1 MNKTSSTNLYLIPT
15 PIFRQKENVSLPQ
28 YTVSVIRKIRC
39 FVVEKPQTALS
50 FLQWI
55 NHPVPFHEITFRVLN
70 KKTPDHEVF
79 SYLKLLKEQD
89 TGILSEAG
97 APGVAD
103 PGARLVSLAHENSIR
118 VVPLTGPSSI
128 LLALMGSGLNG
139 QSFAFHGYLPINKSG
154 RQKTIQVLEEESSKK
169 KQTQIIMETPHRNDD
184 LFRDLLSKLR
194 PATQLCIANNLTS
207 PNEFLLTK
215 TVGNWNKTKA
225 PDFDKKPT
233 LFLFLSK

>member
-1 MNKTSSTNLYLIPT
+1 MSDKPSKLFLIPT
-15 PIFRQKENVSLPQ
+15 PIYKQKENISLPEH
-28 YTVSVIRKIRC
+28 TIAAIRKIRC
-39 FVVEKPQTALS
+39 FIVEKPQTALS

-79 SYLKLLKEQD
+79 SYLKLIKEQD

-139 QSFAFHGYLPINKSG
+139 QAFAFHGYLPINKPK
-154 RQKTIQVLEEESSKK
+154 RQKKIQELEEESSGK
-169 KQTQIIMETPHRNDD
+169 KQTQIIMETPHRNEE
-184 LFRDLLSKLR
+184 LFRELLSCLH
-194 PATQLCIANNLTS
+194 PSSMLCVASNLNS
-207 PNEFLLTK
+207 PDEYLQTK
-215 TVGNWNKTKA
+215 SVGNWKKMAEPGFN
-225 PDFDKKPT
+225 KKPT
-233 LFLFLSK
+233 LFLFLSR